1 MITFSSAEQR
11 DLPLL
16 FALNRQLI
24 DDYEDIAAIDYDRV
38 LAWVEKNLKAHLGDF
53 RRILYDG
60 QLCGFFCLAEG
71 ELDSLFLFPEFQ
83 GRGIGTA
90 VLRHCQAVSPAL
102 RLFVFKENI
111 RALSL
116 YQKLGFEVTAEAGTT
131 RYIMEWKNQDR

>member
-16 FALNRQLI
+16 FALNKQLI
-24 DDYEDIAAIDYDRV
+24 DDYEDISAIDYDCV
-38 LAWVEKNLKAHLGDF
+38 LHWVKKNLEAHLGDF

-71 ELDSLFLFPEFQ
+71 ELDSLFVFPEFQ

-111 RALSL
+111 RALAL
-116 YQKLGFEVTAEAGTT
+116 YRRMGFAVTEEAGKT
-131 RYIMEWKNQDR
+131 RYIMEWKSREP

>member
-1 MITFSSAEQR
+1 MGKNIAFVFSSNPAYNITVY
-11 DLPLL
+11 DL
-16 FALNRQLI
+16 
-24 DDYEDIAAIDYDRV
+24 YETDVHGGIRSNCAS
-38 LAWVEKNLKAHLGDF
+38 LK
-53 RRILYDG
+53 
-60 QLCGFFCLAEG
+60 LAEG